1 MAEHSKNQMDLPM
14 IRPIRHIIL
23 AALLSLMPLFA
34 GGQSAETVRLVTDR
48 DVFVAGDMILCSA
61 ACYSEGSISDR
72 SAIAYVELVS
82 SEGIA
87 ATAKIA
93 LVSGRGAGYVSIPP
107 ETPTG
112 NYRLFAFTALSESA
126 ETKNITI
133 YNTFYGN
140 RVPGGV
146 IAVSEDIPLK
156 PADGVVIP
164 NSITCSKAESG
175 GRITYTLSNTG
186 QEEVCLSVSIY
197 DDDGLEASAASPQSV
212 SLTPREA
219 ENDGEIVYAKVYGP
233 DAGKVTGRPWLTAVI
248 SSPGSAADTYTGKI
262 RSGGDIVFKT
272 NNIYGNR
279 DLVCEILGLDDE
291 RLNCHFNPVSPF
303 INPQGLSFTPLLLS
317 ASFKDALQS
326 RHIAVCQGAKQLDTL
341 FSFLPKRDNLLLS
354 SDDCESIHLDDYER
368 FNTIEDIILE
378 LVPKVAVRK
387 QKGRKTIKMMVSN
400 LSATERSDNVL
411 VLLDGVP
418 VSDHERLLEYD
429 ALALSDIQVYPY
441 YYALGKTVFTGVINF
456 VTARHDMS
464 ALKFAD
470 NVRIMDYQGCSYPV
484 ALRPSDIMESLPGS
498 TLLWEPLTFIKPGG
512 SVSFTVGAGNGHNAL
527 RAVLL

>member
-1 MAEHSKNQMDLPM
+1 M
-14 IRPIRHIIL
+14 IRITRNTVV
-23 AALLSLMPLFA
+23 AALALLMPFLLGA
-34 GGQSAETVRLVTDR
+34 QPAETVRLVTDR
-48 DVFVAGDMILCSA
+48 DVFIAGDMILCSA
-61 ACYSEGSISDR
+61 ACYSGNSISDR

-87 ATAKIA
+87 STAKIA
-93 LVSGRGAGYVSIPP
+93 LVSGRGAGYMDIPA

-112 NYRLFAFTALSESA
+112 NYRLFAYTALSEA
-126 ETKNITI
+126 AWTKNITI
-133 YNTFYGN
+133 FNTFYGN
-140 RVPGGV
+140 RLPGGV
-146 IAVSEDIPLK
+146 IAVQEDIPLR
-156 PADGVVIP
+156 PVGGSMVPDGI
-164 NSITCSKAESG
+164 SCSRMEEG
-175 GRITYTLSNTG
+175 GSTTFTLSNTLG
-186 QEEVCLSVSIY
+186 KEAILSVSAY
-197 DDDGLEASAASPQSV
+197 VDDGLTASKAKAESV
-212 SLTPREA
+212 TLTPREA
-219 ENDGEIVYAKVYGP
+219 ENDGETIFAKVYGP

-262 RSGGDIVFKT
+262 RSEGDIVFKT

-279 DLVCEILGLDDE
+279 DLVCEILGLDEE

-303 INPQGLSFTPLLLS
+303 IQPQGLSFAPLLLS
-317 ASFKDALQS
+317 ASYRDALQS
-326 RHIAVCQGAKQLDTL
+326 RHQAVCKGAARLDTL

-387 QKGRKTIKMMVSN
+387 VKGKKTIKMMISN

-429 ALALSDIQVYPY
+429 AMALSDIQVYPY
-441 YYALGKTVFTGVINF
+441 YYALGKTVFTGVVNF

-470 NVRIMDYQGCSYPV
+470 NVRIMDFQGCSYPV
-484 ALRPSDIMESLPGS
+484 ALRPSGDSEAAASGN
-498 TLLWEPLTFIKPGG
+498 TLLWEPIVKLSPGG
-512 SVSFTVGAGNGHNAL
+512 SISFTIPSGNAHTAFRVTEL
-527 RAVLL
+527 

>member
-1 MAEHSKNQMDLPM
+1 M
-14 IRPIRHIIL
+14 IRLSRKTLL
-23 AALLSLMPLFA
+23 AALLLLMPFFA
-34 GGQSAETVRLVTDR
+34 DGQAAETVRLVTDR
-48 DVFVAGDMILCSA
+48 DVYVAGDLILCSA
-61 ACYSEGSISDR
+61 ACYSGQGISDQ

-82 SEGIA
+82 SGGIA
-87 ATAKIA
+87 STAKIA
-93 LVSGRGAGYVSIPP
+93 LVSGRGAGYLNIPAD
-107 ETPTG
+107 TPTG
-112 NYRLFAFTALSESA
+112 NYRIFAYTALSESA
-126 ETKNITI
+126 ETRNITI

-146 IAVSEDIPLK
+146 IAVPEDIPLK
-156 PADGVVIP
+156 PKGGVLTP
-164 NSITCSKAESG
+164 EGITSRRVESG
-175 GRITYTLSNTG
+175 GRITYTLSNTSN
-186 QEEVCLSVSIY
+186 EDVCMSVSIY
-197 DDDGLEASAASPQSV
+197 EDDGLEASKAKAEYV

-219 ENDGEIVYAKVYGP
+219 EYDGETIYAKVYGP
-233 DAGKVTGRPWLTAVI
+233 DAVKVTGRPWLTAVI

-262 RSGGDIVFKT
+262 RSEGDIVFKT

-279 DLVCEILGLDDE
+279 DLICEILGLDEE

-303 INPQGLSFTPLLLS
+303 IQPKGLTFAPMLLS
-317 ASFKDALQS
+317 PSFKDVLQS
-326 RHIAVCQGAKQLDTL
+326 RHQAVCKGSVRLDTL
-341 FSFLPKRDNLLLS
+341 FSYLPKRDNLLLS

-378 LVPKVAVRK
+378 LVPKVAVRR

-456 VTARHDMS
+456 ITARHDMS

-470 NVRIMDYQGCSYPV
+470 NVRILDYQGCSYPV
-484 ALRPSDIMESLPGS
+484 ALRPSGDAVEFSSGN
-498 TLLWEPLTFIKPGG
+498 TLLWEPLVSLEPGK
-512 SVSFTVGAGNGHNAL
+512 SISFTLYTDGVNVAL
-527 RAVLL
+527 RATLL